1 MGRVVCACA
10 RRATTASSVTPFF
23 AVAARRRRRRRP
35 APLCSQH
42 STLTK
47 PPPPKT
53 KKGYTQLKPVKGQWD
68 ISLAATKT
76 ADKAAFEPLDGCNA
90 TALSA
95 PCISP
100 LLSAQHGDK
109 LQANFTLAAP
119 LKAIDG
125 LNATG
130 LIFQA
135 CYSKPSTADR
145 PWRKANDVIDKDK
158 ACPVV
163 LGTSAPNAS
172 SYSFTFAVPKNST
185 RATWYAQ
192 VLAVCANGTVSSY
205 CQYDN
210 TVNATYFGTQI
221 IDSTPPGLI
230 AAAAA
235 CSAVGP
241 AFLALFFIRDVLVR
255 KRK

>member
-1 MGRVVCACA
+1 MRQ
-10 RRATTASSVTPFF
+10 RNRERAVTPQKNH
-23 AVAARRRRRRRP
+23 RRRT
-35 APLCSQH
+35 H
-42 STLTK
+42 TLTT
-47 PPPPKT
+47 PNINPT
-53 KKGYTQLKPVKGQWD
+53 KKQQPGYTQLKPVKGQWT

-76 ADKAAFEPLDGCNA
+76 ADKTAFEPLAGCNA

-95 PCISP
+95 PCIAP
-100 LLSAQHGDK
+100 LLSAQNGDK
-109 LQANFTLAAP
+109 LQANFTLGAPP

-125 LNATG
+125 LNATA
-130 LIFQA
+130 LVFQA

-192 VLAVCANGTVSSY
+192 VLAVCANGTTNSY